1 MRDGTH
7 VTVFGTSLN
16 PHSRSY
22 GLAVAAERVLAGRG
36 VPVTLVDLRE
46 HRLPECGRDGSYDDP
61 AVNDLR
67 ALAARSSHLVF
78 AAPVYNF
85 QLGSGSKNLVELIG
99 RGGLEGKTVGLLC
112 SAGGRRSYMA
122 PMTFANALML
132 DFRCWI
138 VPRFVFGVPD
148 DFDDDGAI
156 ANPAL
161 VERVEAMIG
170 DLLSR
175 A

>member
-1 MRDGTH
+1 MRDSTH

-16 PHSRSY
+16 PRSRSY
-22 GLAVAAERVLAGRG
+22 GLAVATTRTLADRG
-36 VPVTLVDLRE
+36 VPATLVDLRDRE
-46 HRLPECGRDGSYDDP
+46 LPECGREGSYDDP
-61 AVNDLR
+61 TVNELR

-85 QLGSGSKNLVELIG
+85 QLGSGAKNLVELIG

-161 VERVEAMIG
+161 VERVEGMVG

>member
-1 MRDGTH
+1 MREATH
-7 VTVFGTSLN
+7 VTVFGTSLD
-16 PHSRSY
+16 PRSRSF
-22 GLAVAAERVLAGRG
+22 GLAVAAEQALVGRG
-36 VPVTLVDLRE
+36 LPATLVDLRE
-46 HRLPECGRDGSYDDP
+46 HRFPACGRDGAYDDP
-61 AVNDLR
+61 GVNELR
-67 ALAARSSHLVF
+67 ALAARSTHVVF

-85 QLGSGSKNLVELIG
+85 QFGSAAKNLVELIG

-148 DFDDDGAI
+148 DFDDDGRI
-156 ANPAL
+156 VNPAL
-161 VERVEAMIG
+161 VERVDRMIG